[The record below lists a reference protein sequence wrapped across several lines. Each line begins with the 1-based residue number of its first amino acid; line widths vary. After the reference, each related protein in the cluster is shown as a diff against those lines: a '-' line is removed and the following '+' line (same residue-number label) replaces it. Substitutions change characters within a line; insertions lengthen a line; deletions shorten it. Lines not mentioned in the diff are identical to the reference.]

1 VPTTQQ
7 FIIPAK
13 EQSKRWKEHQRHST
27 CQQITQEWWKTR
39 TRFDLYVS
47 QIVEGCAR
55 LRQEARTRPWLN
67 RREALVMAAGP
78 LLPQAIAELAAL
90 KAGAVA
96 LASRAKLGQE

>member
-1 VPTTQQ
+1 
-7 FIIPAK
+7 
-13 EQSKRWKEHQRHST
+13 
-27 CQQITQEWWKTR
+27 
-39 TRFDLYVS
+39 
-47 QIVEGCAR
+47 
-55 LRQEARTRPWLN
+55 LN